1 MSADG
6 SKVANRTIDQQN
18 VEEKAGIKDSFG
30 TTQELQWYTNYNVTD
45 TTAVQPCRAVIE
57 YDGKLNDTNPI
68 FGTYNVTLGS
78 RFYANVSD
86 TAPSA
91 LPDQSF

>member
-1 MSADG
+1 
-6 SKVANRTIDQQN
+6 
-18 VEEKAGIKDSFG
+18 
-30 TTQELQWYTNYNVTD
+30 
-45 TTAVQPCRAVIE
+45 VIE

-78 RFYANVSD
+78 RFYANATD
-86 TAPSA
+86 TNPAA